1 MVPIGFYLY
10 LLRWRLS
17 KTKFP
22 VIPVIQST
30 CLTHLFTMELCE
42 MLKVTAN
49 QNKTILV
56 WCINLALGRE
66 SLYLALGR
74 AFCYRGSCQWL
85 GMIRHKKVL

>member
-30 CLTHLFTMELCE
+30 CLTRLFTMELCE

-56 WCINLALGRE
+56 WCINI
-66 SLYLALGR
+66 SLLVGNHYILL
-74 AFCYRGSCQWL
+74 
-85 GMIRHKKVL
+85 

>member
-30 CLTHLFTMELCE
+30 CLTRLFTMELCE

-56 WCINLALGRE
+56 WCINI
-66 SLYLALGR
+66 SLLVGNHYLLLWEEP
-74 AFCYRGSCQWL
+74 FVIEGSVS
-85 GMIRHKKVL
+85 G

>member
-56 WCINLALGRE
+56 RCINI
-66 SLYLALGR
+66 SLLVGNHYILL
-74 AFCYRGSCQWL
+74 
-85 GMIRHKKVL
+85 